1 MNIKYSL
8 CDVKKKIEIVSFSF
22 LFHPFHVFLQQKVT
36 QFSSHR
42 NSGLLEQQKLLYLC
56 TTYCEFTLYKFPPL
70 YTQNIAGGLI
80 DSH

>member
-8 CDVKKKIEIVSFSF
+8 CDVKKKLKLS
-22 LFHPFHVFLQQKVT
+22 VFLSYFILFMYFFNRKSHT
-36 QFSSHR
+36 CSSHR